1 MRNVAILTLAL
12 AAAPIAAQTAAPT
25 TPPSTAPTT
34 AAQQPVTRAALPG
47 ASPAPKP
54 QAPAEVS
61 RNAPVNGVLTLFG
74 NERCPTNA
82 NGEEIVVC
90 QRRSAEEQFRIPK
103 EIRNFAVTP
112 ENESWAVREKSNQDT
127 GAAGIGSCTAVGPGG
142 GTGCFLQNAK
152 RAKADTQARTK
163 EATPDLP

>member
-1 MRNVAILTLAL
+1 MRILPFLTLAL
-12 AAAPIAAQTAAPT
+12 AGTPIAAQTTPAPPT
-25 TPPSTAPTT
+25 QAPMTQ
-34 AAQQPVTRAALPG
+34 APIRAALPG
-47 ASPAPKP
+47 ATPAAKP
-54 QAPAEVS
+54 QTPAEVS

-103 EIRNFAVTP
+103 EIRNFEVTP
-112 ENESWAVREKSNQDT
+112 QNESWATRVKANDDA

-152 RAKADTQARTK
+152 RAKADTRARAK
-163 EATPDLP
+163 DATPDLP

>member
-1 MRNVAILTLAL
+1 MRALPILSLAL
-12 AAAPIAAQTAAPT
+12 AAAPITAQTTPAPQQ
-25 TPPSTAPTT
+25 APT
-34 AAQQPVTRAALPG
+34 AAQAPTRAALPG
-47 ASPAPKP
+47 ATPAPKP
-54 QAPAEVS
+54 QAPGEVS

-103 EIRNFAVTP
+103 EIRNFEVTP
-112 ENESWAVREKSNQDT
+112 QNESWATRLKANEDA
-127 GAAGIGSCTAVGPGG
+127 GAQGIGSCTAVGPGG

-152 RAKADTQARTK
+152 RAKADTRAREK
-163 EATPDLP
+163 AATPDLP

>member
-1 MRNVAILTLAL
+1 MRNLPILTLAL
-12 AAAPIAAQTAAPT
+12 AAAPIAAQTMSAPQQT
-25 TPPSTAPTT
+25 ST
-34 AAQQPVTRAALPG
+34 AAQAPVRAALPG
-47 ASPAPKP
+47 ATPAPKP

-90 QRRSAEEQFRIPK
+90 QRRGAEEQFRIPK

-112 ENESWAVREKSNQDT
+112 ENESWAVREKSNQDA